1 MEEKKYL
8 KWYNKVGYGS
18 GDIAGNVVYAFLS
31 AFVMIYLTDTV
42 GMNAGIIGTLM
53 MLSKFF
59 DGFSDIIFGRL
70 MDKTHSKMGK
80 ARPWMFYAFFGCA
93 AMLVLIFSI
102 PTSLEA
108 TAQYAWFFITYTLL
122 NAVFYTANNIA
133 YAALT
138 ALITKNRSERV
149 QMGSIRFMF
158 AFGTSLMIQTITVG
172 AVQAM
177 GGDAAAW
184 RNMAIIYAIVGI
196 LSNSLAVFS
205 VKELSPTELAEGDS
219 EAAKDDEIS
228 FLEALK
234 LLGNRYYVI
243 IVVCFILMQFFTATL
258 NMGIYFMTYI
268 LGNANLLG
276 VFAWAINIPLIV
288 GLLVTPLIVQKI
300 GRMQPVTI
308 VGYIIAVI
316 GRLGVVFAAS
326 MGSIPLMLFFSGL
339 ASLGMSPLQGTLN
352 ALIAEISE
360 NTFLRTKKRIDGM
373 MFSCSSLGVKIGSGV
388 GTAVAGWLLE
398 YGGYDGK
405 ATVQTE
411 SALQMISFM
420 YLWVPLIA
428 NLLILGLLFFLNV
441 ERKNEILRASLDV
454 GDSVPEHV
462 GQAKLA
468 AESTS
473 GKLVQGHAM
482 GGAGSRESVGLH
494 LSDPQAETLKD
505 RQDPRP
511 EPPKDSNS
519 QS

>member
-31 AFVMIYLTDTV
+31 AFVMIYLTDTL
-42 GMNAGIIGTLM
+42 GLSAGIIGTLIM
-53 MLSKFF
+53 VSKFF

-70 MDKTHSKMGK
+70 MDRTHTKMGK
-80 ARPWMFYAFFGCA
+80 ARPWMFWAFFGCA
-93 AMLVLIFSI
+93 AMIIAIYAI
-102 PTSLEA
+102 PTSLGK
-108 TAQYAWFFITYTLL
+108 TAQYAWFFIAYTLL

-133 YAALT
+133 YASLT

-158 AFGTSLMIQTITVG
+158 AFGTSLTIQTITVG
-172 AVQAM
+172 MVQMM
-177 GGDAAAW
+177 GGGADAW
-184 RNMAIIYAIVGI
+184 RNVAIIYAIVGI

-205 VKELSPTELAEGDS
+205 VRELSPTELAEGDAQ
-219 EAAKDDEIS
+219 AAKDDDDVT

-268 LGNANLLG
+268 LGDANLLG
-276 VFAWAINIPLIV
+276 VFAWAVNIPLII
-288 GLLVTPLIVQKI
+288 GLLVTPLVVAKI

-308 VGYIIAVI
+308 VGYVVAVL
-316 GRLGVVFAAS
+316 GRLGVIIGAS

-398 YGGYDGK
+398 LGGYDGTAK
-405 ATVQTE
+405 VQSA
-411 SALQMISFM
+411 SALQMIQFM
-420 YLWVPLIA
+420 YLWVPMIA

-441 ERKNEILRASLDV
+441 EKKNEKLRENLETGELPVVSALLEHPN
-454 GDSVPEHV
+454 PE
-462 GQAKLA
+462 
-468 AESTS
+468 EPISERI
-473 GKLVQGHAM
+473 VQGHAM
-482 GGAGSRESVGLH
+482 GSGAEESKGLH
-494 LSDPQAETLKD
+494 PH
-505 RQDPRP
+505 
-511 EPPKDSNS
+511 EPTDEKPDS
-519 QS
+519 QE